1 VSARP
6 PERPLGS
13 PAAIRAALEV
23 PLLSSIVRSARRG
36 LVVAVASLALL
47 SAAAAPASA
56 SPETIKRSL
65 TNILFGPLDF
75 VLSPI
80 VGTRSVY
87 NNLRDIDDTMGVRI
101 FYTIPGIAWNI
112 AFNAGGGVVRMI
124 TGLLE
129 FVPGLILIPFEA
141 DMDPIFA
148 PPQRADALI
157 DEEYDLLTVK
167 IGINYVD

>member
-1 VSARP
+1 
-6 PERPLGS
+6 
-13 PAAIRAALEV
+13 V
-23 PLLSSIVRSARRG
+23 PFVLISVRSARRG
-36 LVVAVASLALL
+36 LVAAVAALALL
-47 SAAAAPASA
+47 ASAAPASA
-56 SPETIKRSL
+56 SPETIKRSMS
-65 TNILFGPLDF
+65 NMLFGPLDV

-101 FYTIPGIAWNI
+101 FYTIPGVAWNI
-112 AFNAGGGVVRMI
+112 AFVLGGGVVRTF
-124 TGLLE
+124 TGGLE
-129 FVPGLILIPFEA
+129 LIPGLILIPFEA

-157 DEEYDLLTVK
+157 DEETDFMTVK

>member
-1 VSARP
+1 
-6 PERPLGS
+6 
-13 PAAIRAALEV
+13 V
-23 PLLSSIVRSARRG
+23 PFLPFSFRSARRG
-36 LVVAVASLALL
+36 LVVCAAVAALL
-47 SAAAAPASA
+47 ASGPLPAAA
-56 SPETIKRSL
+56 SPETIRRSVS
-65 TNILFGPLDF
+65 NILFGPLDM

-101 FYTIPGIAWNI
+101 FYAIPGVAWNI
-112 AFNAGGGVVRMI
+112 AFNMGGGVVRLF

-148 PPQRADALI
+148 PPERADALI
-157 DEEYDLLTVK
+157 DEEYDLLAVK
-167 IGINYVD
+167 IGINYLD

>member
-1 VSARP
+1 MLIS
-6 PERPLGS
+6 
-13 PAAIRAALEV
+13 
-23 PLLSSIVRSARRG
+23 VRSARRG
-36 LVVAVASLALL
+36 LVVAVAALALL
-47 SAAAAPASA
+47 AAAAPASA

-65 TNILFGPLDF
+65 TNIFFGPLDV

-101 FYTIPGIAWNI
+101 FYTIPGVAWNI
-112 AFNAGGGVVRMI
+112 AFVLGGGVVRTF
-124 TGLLE
+124 TGGLE
-129 FVPGLILIPFEA
+129 LIPGLILIPFEA

-157 DEEYDLLTVK
+157 DEETDFMTVK

>member
-1 VSARP
+1 MLIS
-6 PERPLGS
+6 
-13 PAAIRAALEV
+13 
-23 PLLSSIVRSARRG
+23 VRSARRG
-36 LVVAVASLALL
+36 LVAAVAALALL
-47 SAAAAPASA
+47 ASAAPASA
-56 SPETIKRSL
+56 SPETIKRSMS
-65 TNILFGPLDF
+65 NMLFGPLDV

-101 FYTIPGIAWNI
+101 FYTIPGVAWNI
-112 AFNAGGGVVRMI
+112 AFVLGGGVVRTF
-124 TGLLE
+124 TGGLE
-129 FVPGLILIPFEA
+129 LIPGLILIPFEA

-157 DEEYDLLTVK
+157 DEETDFMTVK

>member
-1 VSARP
+1 MRSGLLWR
-6 PERPLGS
+6 
-13 PAAIRAALEV
+13 V
-23 PLLSSIVRSARRG
+23 PFVLFLVRSVRRG

-47 SAAAAPASA
+47 TAVAAPAAA
-56 SPETIKRSL
+56 SPETIKRSIS
-65 TNILFGPLDF
+65 NILFGPLDML
-75 VLSPI
+75 LSPI

-112 AFNAGGGVVRMI
+112 AFVLGGGAVRTF

-129 FVPGLILIPFEA
+129 FIPGLILIPFEA

-148 PPQRADALI
+148 PPERADALI
-157 DEEYDLLTVK
+157 DEEYDLMTVK